1 MYEKVIGGLD
11 NNNQSVFIVPT
22 PNSLVCRLTS
32 MKFLLNYSS
41 VCRLVTECENGS
53 AMAVLKGFPY
63 ILMPDSNESFIK
75 GMAIMA
81 KLTEKFL
88 GVEVVTTKH
97 HVVAFMMMIFLY
109 SVIIALLF

>member
-1 MYEKVIGGLD
+1 
-11 NNNQSVFIVPT
+11 
-22 PNSLVCRLTS
+22 
-32 MKFLLNYSS
+32 
-41 VCRLVTECENGS
+41 
-53 AMAVLKGFPY
+53 MAVLKGFPY